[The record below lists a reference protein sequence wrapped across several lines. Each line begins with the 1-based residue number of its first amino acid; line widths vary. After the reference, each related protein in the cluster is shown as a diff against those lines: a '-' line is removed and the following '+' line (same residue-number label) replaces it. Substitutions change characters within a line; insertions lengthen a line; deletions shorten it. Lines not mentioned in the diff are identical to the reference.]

1 MTYPCRVF
9 RGLLTPR
16 WVGLTIVMLIAVV
29 ACVFLGLW
37 QLGVAQDE
45 GRKDAIASASALPRV
60 PLSEVTEPHSA
71 FEAELSNRPVSAT
84 GTYAAQLAFVVPDR
98 RLDGRVGSW
107 VVTPLVTPGGTVAV
121 LRGFV
126 EGTPTSAPAPP
137 EGEVTVQGTLG
148 PGESPR
154 LQAGLPEGQRSGI
167 DLAALVNEW
176 PGDLY
181 NLVLLASSES
191 GAAVGGLTP
200 VPPPDPEAP
209 LNLKNLAYAIQWWA
223 FGFFAIWMWWKMFRA
238 EQQPADPE
246 PAAPR
251 EGAHA

>member
-1 MTYPCRVF
+1 VF

-45 GRKDAIASASALPRV
+45 GRKEAVSAAAALPRA
-60 PLSEVTEPHSA
+60 PLSEVAAPHSA
-71 FEAELSNRPVSAT
+71 FQAEFSNRPVSVT
-84 GTYAAQLAFVVPDR
+84 GTYAAELGFVVPDR
-98 RLDGRVGSW
+98 RLGGRVGSW
-107 VVTPLVTPGGTVAV
+107 VVTPLKTPAGTVAV

-126 EGTPTSAPAPP
+126 DGTPT
-137 EGEVTVQGTLG
+137 TL
-148 PGESPR
+148 SP
-154 LQAGLPEGQRSGI
+154 
-167 DLAALVNEW
+167 LVNDW

-181 NLVLLASSES
+181 NVVLLASSES
-191 GAAVGGLTP
+191 GHADPALAR
-200 VPPPDPEAP
+200 VPPPEADAP
-209 LNLKNLAYAIQWWA
+209 LNFKNLAYAIQWWV
-223 FGFFAIWMWWKMFRA
+223 FGLFAIWMWWKMFRA

-251 EGAHA
+251 EDAHA